1 MTLFPVLARGEAGL
15 YGIRQIPAQ
24 TSRVT
29 PEGIMN
35 SNSRINGF

>member
-1 MTLFPVLARGEAGL
+1 MTLFPILARGEAGL
-15 YGIRQIPAQ
+15 YRIRQIPAQ